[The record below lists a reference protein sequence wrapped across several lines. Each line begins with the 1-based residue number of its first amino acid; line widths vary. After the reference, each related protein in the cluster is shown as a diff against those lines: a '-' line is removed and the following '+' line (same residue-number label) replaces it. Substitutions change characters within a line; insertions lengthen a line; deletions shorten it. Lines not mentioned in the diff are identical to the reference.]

1 MIKIIRRPL
10 ALLLAFTAC
19 IFMAVPDAEA
29 QMAKGEKSF
38 GPFVGYASK
47 NESAV
52 AGVQF
57 QYAFSDHFRLAPDLG
72 YVFRHQNLD
81 ALVLDLNALFPFTF
95 TGERAGLYPYAG
107 LAFRSWNP
115 HDVTFPVYSDNK
127 QFGNPAD
134 ISTRKTKLGINV
146 GAGFEMRLTPAMK
159 LSVEAGYA
167 IIKDFGCTRVI
178 ASLAYVF

>member
-1 MIKIIRRPL
+1 MRKIIRRPL

-19 IFMAVPDAEA
+19 IFMTVPDAEA

-57 QYAFSDHFRLAPDLG
+57 QYAFSNHFRIAPDLG

-95 TGERAGLYPYAG
+95 TGERVALYPYAG
-107 LAFRSWNP
+107 LALRSWNP
-115 HDVTFPVYSDNK
+115 HNVDFPVGSGYK
-127 QFGNPAD
+127 EFGNPAD
-134 ISTRKTKLGINV
+134 ISTRKTKFGANV